1 MNAII
6 TGGTKGIGKAI
17 AVKLAESGYNIAVC
31 SRNGAELEAFA
42 LAIKYTGVNVLTYQA
57 DCAVKEEV
65 YAFCEAAAQQ
75 MPVVDVLVN
84 NVGTFLRGL
93 VLDEPDDQMEKQLN
107 LNVKAT
113 YYLSKFFGK
122 MMRAQQSGNIFNI
135 CSVASK
141 EIVPE
146 AGSYSVTKAALLSL
160 NNVFR
165 GELSKYNVK
174 VTAILPG
181 STLTSSWEGT
191 DIPAERFVQ
200 PEDIANTIYTILNL
214 SSGVNVDEVVIR
226 PIQF

>member
-6 TGGTKGIGKAI
+6 TGGTRGIGRAI

-31 SRNGAELEAFA
+31 SRNKQELED
-42 LAIKYTGVNVLTYQA
+42 LAETLKYTGVNVLTFSV
-57 DCAVKEEV
+57 DCSIKEEV
-65 YAFCEAAAQQ
+65 YAFCEAAALQ
-75 MPVVDVLVN
+75 MPIVDVLVN
-84 NVGTFLRGL
+84 NVGMFLPGY
-93 VLDEPDDQMEKQLN
+93 VLDEPDDQLERQLD

-122 MMRAQQSGNIFNI
+122 MMREQRSGYIFNI

-141 EIVPE
+141 EIVPD
-146 AGSYSVTKAALLSL
+146 AGSYSVTKVALLSL

-191 DIPAERFVQ
+191 DIPAERFVR
-200 PEDIANTIYTILNL
+200 PEDIADTIHTILNL
-214 SSGVNVDEVVIR
+214 SGGVNVDEVVIK

>member
-6 TGGTKGIGKAI
+6 TGGTRGIGRAI

-31 SRNGAELEAFA
+31 SRNKEELED
-42 LAIKYTGVNVLTYQA
+42 LAETLKYTGVNVLTFSV
-57 DCAVKEEV
+57 DCSIKEEV

-75 MPVVDVLVN
+75 MPIVDVLVN
-84 NVGTFLRGL
+84 NVGMFLPGY
-93 VLDEPDDQMEKQLN
+93 VLDEPDDQLERQLD

-122 MMRAQQSGNIFNI
+122 MMREQRSGYIFNI

-141 EIVPE
+141 EIVPD
-146 AGSYSVTKAALLSL
+146 AGSYSVTKVALLSL

-191 DIPAERFVQ
+191 DIPAERFVR
-200 PEDIANTIYTILNL
+200 PEDIADTIHTILNL
-214 SSGVNVDEVVIR
+214 SGGVNVDEVVIK